1 MVEPGRGRSAL
12 ESPFYRGSC
21 RCVTGKSVVDGGR
34 AARPLF
40 WFGDGDWAVVRSAR
54 KLLVKAILSIG
65 FAVCNMVSVDLLQ
78 PMLAH
83 AQENPIA
90 KAVSYCRNSSGS
102 IRLSD
107 DKAILC
113 FDGAIHP
120 NRDITAIRDLR
131 DDGMF
136 VIRSGGGNVKTAME
150 IADVLQ
156 EKNALVI
163 IYDYCLSACAGF
175 IFIASAETFVTKNTV
190 VAWHAP
196 CASGPIREYS
206 FAEKEK
212 RCRAMIP
219 ANEFVSKRAIGK
231 NRRVEQFVYSPQS
244 SYTKKMVLI
253 AYDGSLFN
261 RDVFW
266 MWNPRYYRLYLKAKI
281 TYESYPES
289 QSEVD
294 EITSKF
300 HLPNIIYDP

>member
-1 MVEPGRGRSAL
+1 
-12 ESPFYRGSC
+12 
-21 RCVTGKSVVDGGR
+21 
-34 AARPLF
+34 LF
-40 WFGDGDWAVVRSAR
+40 RFDDGDWAVVRSAH
-54 KLLVKAILSIG
+54 KLVVKTILSIG
-65 FAVCNMVSVDLLQ
+65 FAVCNVVSVDLSQ
-78 PMLAH
+78 PSPAR

-90 KAVSYCRNSSGS
+90 KAVSYCRYYSRS
-102 IRLSD
+102 IQLSD

-113 FDGAIHP
+113 FDSAIP
-120 NRDITAIRDLR
+120 ANWDITPIRNLR
-131 DDGMF
+131 EDGMF

-150 IADVLQ
+150 IADALQ

-206 FAEKEK
+206 FAEKET

-219 ANEFVSKRAIGK
+219 ASEFVRKRAIDK

-244 SYTKKMVLI
+244 AYTRKMVRI
-253 AYDGSLFN
+253 AYDGSLFY
-261 RDVFW
+261 RDIFW
-266 MWNPRYYRLYLKAKI
+266 MWNPRYYKLYFKAKI

-294 EITSKF
+294 EITNKF
-300 HLPNIIYDP
+300 HLPNVIYDP